1 MTSDQIGNLVYL
13 SLLVGVLGFWAL
25 IESRNS
31 IATKV
36 KHASAWM
43 LIFVGVLAAVGLWS
57 DIRDRSLMPR
67 QAVFAEAGRVELPRQ
82 SDGHYLAT
90 LTINGAPITFVVD
103 TGASGIVLTRQD
115 AARVGLET
123 ETLAFVSEAM
133 TANGSVRTAP
143 VWLEEVR
150 LGPFEDRSL
159 PAFVNGGEMDR
170 SLLGMSYLQR
180 FDRLEIS
187 GGRLVLER

>member
-36 KHASAWM
+36 KHASAWV

-90 LTINGAPITFVVD
+90 LTINGAPITFMVD

-123 ETLAFVSEAM
+123 ETLAFVSEAT